1 MMNFIEKSK
10 ELETLVVSQGSI
22 TQDLKLL
29 EVELIKTLSSLK
41 KGYGVVISG
50 DSGSGKTTLLN
61 KFIEQTKEYIAENN
75 LDVSIVYMETPSNP
89 VGKDLFEA
97 MIEAAGSPGSDTG
110 AVNKLKERKQQLE
123 IMKLIQ
129 SKNIRIWIF
138 DEFQQAT
145 EKWGD
150 KKVRQTADFL
160 KSLTNS
166 LPILLVFAGTEKVK
180 KLLDNEQF
188 NSRSSLI
195 EKEKMHVD
203 NLKNYNLY
211 LDYLST
217 LQAHMGIGGIDWS
230 SPEIALPIF
239 YDSRGDMRR
248 ISDILQ
254 TTLSYSDSVGAK
266 KLTKKCFSAAWK
278 QRYFATLNVS
288 LPFKGNTFGQ
298 PIQKLTDALDIN
310 YEIKDV

>member
-10 ELETLVVSQGSI
+10 ELEALVVSQGSI

-29 EVELIKTLSSLK
+29 EIELIKTLSSAN

-50 DSGSGKTTLLN
+50 DSGSGKTTLLD
-61 KFIEQTKEYIAENN
+61 KFVAQTKAYIAENN
-75 LDVSIVYMETPSNP
+75 LDVSIVEMETPSNP

-97 MIEAAGSPGSDTG
+97 MIEAAGSPGSD
-110 AVNKLKERKQQLE
+110 AVNTLKERKQQLE

-145 EKWGD
+145 EKWGE

-160 KSLTNS
+160 KSMTNS

-217 LQAHMGIGGIDWS
+217 LQAHLGIGGIDWS
-230 SPEIALPIF
+230 LPEIALPIF
-239 YDSRGDMRR
+239 YDSRGDLRR

>member
-1 MMNFIEKSK
+1 MTNFLQKSS
-10 ELETLVVSQGSI
+10 ELESLVVSQGSI
-22 TQDLKLL
+22 TDDLKTLEIELL
-29 EVELIKTLSSLK
+29 KTLSSTN

-61 KFIEQTKEYIAENN
+61 KFIEKTNDYIVSNK
-75 LDVSIVYMETPSNP
+75 LDASLVYMETPNNP

-97 MIEAAGSPGSDTG
+97 MIEAAGSPCADTG
-110 AVNKLKERKQQLE
+110 TLHSLKERKQQQE
-123 IMKLIQ
+123 IKKLIEN
-129 SKNIRIWIF
+129 KHIRIWIF

-145 EKWGD
+145 EKWGE

-160 KSLTNS
+160 KYLTNN

-203 NLKNYNLY
+203 NAKNYNLY

-217 LQAHMGIGGIDWS
+217 LQSHLNIDGVDWD

-248 ISDILQ
+248 ITDILQ
-254 TTLSYSDSVGAK
+254 TTFTFAEREGLK
-266 KLTKKCFSAAWK
+266 KITKSCFINAWK
-278 QRYFATLNVS
+278 QRLVLKDNDK
-288 LPFKGNTFGQ
+288 LPFRGNTFKQ
-298 PIQKLTDALDIN
+298 PITKITDALKIN
-310 YEIKDV
+310 YEI